1 MPNYFVHTKAKNY
14 SMFVK
19 QRPEMEFIALNSILL
34 VNLGTRALHYTLEH
48 YWLVSRETSSSF
60 SMVMYQTE
68 YLKNQGSL

>member
-1 MPNYFVHTKAKNY
+1 MPNYSVHTRAQIY
-14 SMFVK
+14 SMFAK
-19 QRPEMEFIALNSILL
+19 QKPEMESITLNSILS

-48 YWLVSRETSSSF
+48 YCLVGRETSSSF